1 MEKNIVNTIIQSLRK
16 KKGFDDWW
24 ESIDSD
30 TKNDIVIELVTKVRL
45 NLKEEQNSWKSV
57 SEEIPPSHVELLV
70 KSPEGV
76 VHLSSWRESYNI
88 FTCQTKSESSFNW
101 EWKTI

>member
-30 TKNDIVIELVTKVRL
+30 TKNDIVI
-45 NLKEEQNSWKSV
+45 
-57 SEEIPPSHVELLV
+57 
-70 KSPEGV
+70 
-76 VHLSSWRESYNI
+76 
-88 FTCQTKSESSFNW
+88 
-101 EWKTI
+101 